1 MDNWQNCCLPVT
13 SLFKWNKHVSNT
25 VEKASKRLYL
35 LRQLKRAEV
44 ETRSLYKFYT
54 ACIRSVVEYACQV
67 FHSSLPNY
75 LSMEIESIQKRALR
89 IIHPDSTY
97 IEALK
102 KAKLETLYDRREKL
116 CVKLF
121 SSIEANDDHKL
132 KELLP
137 PKNLQPNNL
146 RTNRK
151 YNLPKMHTNRF
162 SNSFIPYC
170 ARNATF

>member
-1 MDNWQNCCLPVT
+1 
-13 SLFKWNKHVSNT
+13 
-25 VEKASKRLYL
+25 
-35 LRQLKRAEV
+35 
-44 ETRSLYKFYT
+44 
-54 ACIRSVVEYACQV
+54 
-67 FHSSLPNY
+67 
-75 LSMEIESIQKRALR
+75 MEIESIQKRALW

-137 PKNLQPNNL
+137 PKNLRSQIYVVN
-146 RTNRK
+146 TK
-151 YNLPKMHTNRF
+151 VK
-162 SNSFIPYC
+162 
-170 ARNATF
+170 